1 MNPSTGAA
9 RRLLQALA
17 ELGVRHVVLAPGS
30 RSAPL
35 AHALAQAALPDDE
48 RPAGA
53 PALDLHVRIDERAA
67 GFLALGL
74 ARAAAA
80 RAAGEGAA
88 PAPVAVVTTSGS
100 AVANL
105 HPAVIEAHH
114 AGLPLLLLTADRPHE
129 LRGSGANQ
137 TTEQPGI
144 FARAVR
150 MTFDISA
157 PTGRRDEAAHL
168 RKVAAEAVAAA
179 TGTASGD
186 PGPVHLNLAYRE
198 PLVPDD
204 DAWPPRPLPT
214 RVPRPA
220 EAAPIRLSADAKAA
234 DRPLR
239 GWADDQP
246 TLVVAGDGAGRV
258 AREVAEANGWPLLAE
273 PSSGARGGP
282 NVVGAYRL
290 VLAAGLADDVRRV
303 VVLGRPTLSRPVL
316 ALLARTGLRS
326 IAVVHQGSATPDAG
340 RGASY
345 VLSRVPAW
353 LRAPEEP
360 GGDPDWLAR
369 WLAAGETAAAAVRTV
384 LAETAPASGLVGPH
398 VAALV
403 AGSLAGGAG
412 GAGAAG
418 ATGAAGG
425 ADGVLLAGA
434 SNPLRDLDLVADWAE
449 PPLVLANRGLS
460 GIDGTL
466 STASGLALGLGRPVT
481 AYVGDLTFLHDA
493 GGLLV
498 GPLERRPDVRVVVAN
513 DDGGSVFA
521 TLEHGDAAH
530 ARGFERVFGTPHGAD
545 LGALCAGYGVGHV
558 RVADATALAEALAAP
573 VVGTQVLEV
582 AVDRAGRRA
591 LHARLAEAV
600 TAAVAGG

>member
-17 ELGVRHVVLAPGS
+17 DLGVRHVVLAPGS

-74 ARAAAA
+74 ARAAVVEAA
-80 RAAGEGAA
+80 AAGTA

-114 AGLPLLLLTADRPHE
+114 AGVPLLLLTADRPHE

-157 PTGRRDEAAHL
+157 PTGRADESAHL
-168 RKVAAEAVAAA
+168 RKVAVEAVAAA

-214 RVPRPA
+214 RVPRAP
-220 EAAPIRLSADAKAA
+220 EAAPIRLGADAKAA

-282 NVVGAYRL
+282 NAVGAYRL
-290 VLAAGLADDVRRV
+290 VLAAGTGGLTDEVKRV

-316 ALLARTGLRS
+316 ALLARKGLRS

-345 VLSRVPAW
+345 VLSRVPQW
-353 LRAPEEP
+353 LRTPEEP
-360 GGDPDWLAR
+360 RGDPGWLAR
-369 WLAAGETAAAAVRTV
+369 WLAAGEAASSAVRAV
-384 LAETAPASGLVGPH
+384 LAEAAPDGGLVGPQ

-403 AGSLAGGAG
+403 AASLAGGAS
-412 GAGAAG
+412 
-418 ATGAAGG
+418 GG

-521 TLEHGDAAH
+521 TLEHGDPAH
-530 ARGFERVFGTPHGAD
+530 ARAFERVFGTPHGAD
-545 LGALCAGYGVGHV
+545 LGALCAGYGVAHV
-558 RVADATALAEALAAP
+558 RVADAGALAEALAAP
-573 VVGTQVLEV
+573 VVGTQVVEV

-591 LHARLAEAV
+591 LHARLAEA
-600 TAAVAGG
+600 AAIAGGVRD

>member
-35 AHALAQAALPDDE
+35 AHALAQAALPDGE

-53 PALDLHVRIDERAA
+53 PAIDLHVRIDERVA

-74 ARAAAA
+74 ARAAVA
-80 RAAGEGAA
+80 RAAAEGTA

-105 HPAVIEAHH
+105 HPAVLEAHH

-157 PTGRRDEAAHL
+157 PTGRREEAAHL

-186 PGPVHLNLAYRE
+186 AGPVHLNLAYRE

-220 EAAPIRLSADAKAA
+220 EVAPIRVSADAKAA

-282 NVVGAYRL
+282 NAVGAYRL
-290 VLAAGLADDVRRV
+290 VLAAGLPGTLTDEVRRV

-316 ALLARTGLRS
+316 ALLARKGLRS

-345 VLSRVPAW
+345 VLSCVPQW

-369 WLAAGETAAAAVRTV
+369 WLAAGETAASAVRAV
-384 LAETAPASGLVGPH
+384 LAEAAPDSGLVGPQ

-403 AGSLAGGAG
+403 AGSMAGGAG
-412 GAGAAG
+412 GN
-418 ATGAAGG
+418 
-425 ADGVLLAGA
+425 DGVLLAGA

-521 TLEHGDAAH
+521 TLEHGDPAH

-558 RVADATALAEALAAP
+558 RVADAAGLAEALAAP
-573 VVGTQVLEV
+573 VVGTQVVEV

-591 LHARLAEAV
+591 LHASLAEAAG
-600 TAAVAGG
+600 AAVAGG

>member
-9 RRLLQALA
+9 RLLLQALA
-17 ELGVRHVVLAPGS
+17 DLGVRHVVLAPGS

-35 AHALAQAALPDDE
+35 AHALAQAARPDGE
-48 RPAGA
+48 RPDGA

-74 ARAAAA
+74 ARAAVVQ
-80 RAAGEGAA
+80 AGVGPA
-88 PAPVAVVTTSGS
+88 APVAVVTTSGS

-105 HPAVIEAHH
+105 HPAVVEAHH

-137 TTEQPGI
+137 TTEQPGM

-157 PTGRRDEAAHL
+157 PTGRAGESAHL
-168 RKVAAEAVAAA
+168 RKVAEEAVAAA

-214 RVPRPA
+214 RVPRA
-220 EAAPIRLSADAKAA
+220 TEVAPIRLSADAKAA

-239 GWADDQP
+239 GWAADEP

-282 NVVGAYRL
+282 NAIRAYRL
-290 VLAAGLADDVRRV
+290 VLGALADDVRRV
-303 VVLGRPTLSRPVL
+303 VVLGRPTLSRPVS
-316 ALLARTGLRS
+316 ALLARRGLRS

-340 RGASY
+340 RGATY
-345 VLSRVPAW
+345 VLSRVPDW
-353 LRAPEEP
+353 LRAPAAA
-360 GGDPDWLAR
+360 GGDPAWLDR
-369 WLAAGETAAAAVRTV
+369 WRAAGEAAADAVRGV
-384 LAETAPASGLVGPH
+384 IDAGDGALVGPR

-403 AGSLAGGAG
+403 AESLRGRPDGA
-412 GAGAAG
+412 
-418 ATGAAGG
+418 
-425 ADGVLLAGA
+425 LLVGA
-434 SNPLRDLDLVADWAE
+434 SNPLRDLDLVAEWAE

-466 STASGLALGLGRPVT
+466 STASGLALGLGRPIT

-498 GPLERRPDVRVVVAN
+498 GPLERRPDLRVVVAH

-521 TLEHGDAAH
+521 TLEHGEPAH
-530 ARGFERVFGTPHGAD
+530 ERGFERVFATPHGVD
-545 LGALCAGYGVGHV
+545 LGALCAGYGVDHV
-558 RVADATALAEALAAP
+558 RVDDADALARALAAP
-573 VVGTQVLEV
+573 VVGTQVVEV
-582 AVDRAGRRA
+582 TVDRAGRRT
-591 LHARLAEAV
+591 LHARLAEVVRDAV
-600 TAAVAGG
+600 HDAVQG

>member
-35 AHALAQAALPDDE
+35 AHALAQAALPDGE

-74 ARAAAA
+74 ARAAVA
-80 RAAGEGAA
+80 RAAAEGTA

-105 HPAVIEAHH
+105 HPAVVEAHH

-157 PTGRRDEAAHL
+157 PTGRREEAAHL

-179 TGTASGD
+179 TGSASGD

-220 EAAPIRLSADAKAA
+220 EVAPIRVSADAKAT

-282 NVVGAYRL
+282 NAVGAYRL
-290 VLAAGLADDVRRV
+290 VLAAGLTGTLTDEVRRV

-316 ALLARTGLRS
+316 ALLARKGLRS

-345 VLSRVPAW
+345 VLSRVPQW

-369 WLAAGETAAAAVRTV
+369 WLAAGEAAASAVRAV
-384 LAETAPASGLVGPH
+384 LAEAAPDGGLVGPQI
-398 VAALV
+398 AALV

-412 GAGAAG
+412 GAGDAVGNA
-418 ATGAAGG
+418 
-425 ADGVLLAGA
+425 GVLLAGA

-521 TLEHGDAAH
+521 TLEHGDPAH

-558 RVADATALAEALAAP
+558 RVADAGGLAEALAAP
-573 VVGTQVLEV
+573 VVGTHVVEV
-582 AVDRAGRRA
+582 SVDRAGRRA
-591 LHARLAEAV
+591 LHARLAEAA

>member
-17 ELGVRHVVLAPGS
+17 DLGVRHVVLAPGS

-35 AHALAQAALPDDE
+35 AHALAQAALPDGE

-53 PALDLHVRIDERAA
+53 PALDLHVRVDERAA

-74 ARAAAA
+74 ARAAVVGAA
-80 RAAGEGAA
+80 AAGTV

-105 HPAVIEAHH
+105 HPAVLEAHH
-114 AGLPLLLLTADRPHE
+114 AALPLLLLTADRPHE

-144 FARAVR
+144 FAHAVR

-157 PTGRRDEAAHL
+157 PTGRAEESAHL
-168 RKVAAEAVAAA
+168 RKVAVEAIAAA

-214 RVPRPA
+214 RVPKPA
-220 EAAPIRLSADAKAA
+220 EVTPIRLSADAKAA

-290 VLAAGLADDVRRV
+290 VLAAALADEVRRV

-316 ALLARTGLRS
+316 ALLARKPLRS

-353 LRAPEEP
+353 LRTPDEP

-369 WLAAGETAAAAVRTV
+369 WLAAGEAAASAVRAV
-384 LAETAPASGLVGPH
+384 LTDVAGDGDGALVGPQ

-403 AGSLAGGAG
+403 AGSVSEGQ
-412 GAGAAG
+412 
-418 ATGAAGG
+418 
-425 ADGVLLAGA
+425 VLLAGA
-434 SNPLRDLDLVADWAE
+434 SNPLRDLDLVADWAQ
-449 PPLVLANRGLS
+449 PPLVVANRGLS

-530 ARGFERVFGTPHGAD
+530 ERGFERVFGTPHGAD
-545 LGALCAGYGVGHV
+545 LAALCAGYGVGHV
-558 RVADATALAEALAAP
+558 RVTGAGALAEALAAP
-573 VVGTQVLEV
+573 VVGTQVVEV
-582 AVDRAGRRA
+582 TVDRAGRRA
-591 LHARLAEAV
+591 LHARLAG
-600 TAAVAGG
+600 AAAAALRD